1 MANKEE
7 QTGADIEVGTPA
19 APTVDWDDSEM
30 QSTYANVVNASSTRE
45 EVMLFFGTN
54 QTWNPQAD
62 RKFKVK
68 LHDRVVLNPHA
79 AKRLW
84 ILLGAILKEY
94 ENRFGVIN
102 MDGVGSAAKKNGS
115 SNGVSKSAGKSKADD
130 QSAAAQ

>member
-1 MANKEE
+1 MAKEE
-7 QTGADIEVGTPA
+7 QKSGADIEVGAPA

-68 LHDRVVLNPHA
+68 LHDRMVLNPHA

-102 MDGVGSAAKKNGS
+102 MEGIGGSAAKTNGS
-115 SNGVSKSAGKSKADD
+115 TNGASKASKKKADD
-130 QSAAAQ
+130 QPAAAQ